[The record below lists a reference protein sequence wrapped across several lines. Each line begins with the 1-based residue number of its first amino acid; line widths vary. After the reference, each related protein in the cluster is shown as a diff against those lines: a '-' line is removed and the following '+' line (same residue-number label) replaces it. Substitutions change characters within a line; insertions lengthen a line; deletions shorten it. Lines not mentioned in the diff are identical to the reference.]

1 MTGPPLHTNG
11 GLTTNKASTIKSM
24 EISPAK
30 TTTRKYRAYR
40 AKRQNSFKGGN
51 NKRGMT
57 RILPNLLARHFSA
70 ATSSNPQKRLVRS
83 SIPTLDDEIR
93 VMTQDAPFIK
103 STSPDENLCLLDR
116 SEVQVGKLLGQGQF
130 SKVFSVTCI
139 ELIGDTD
146 DMLHGASSAE
156 SPLSESV
163 MKEEQ
168 NKRQGFLEEFC
179 QHRYAVKHLKKDL
192 LKRKG
197 KQTKT
202 EMEQQ
207 FQLAAADLV
216 VEALYLSRLSHPHIL
231 KVKAMANHGTQAF
244 SNGRFDSYFLILDKL
259 SETLDE
265 RIRKWRHLYRQPQE
279 AHLCIK
285 TYYALQMAQ
294 ALLYLHERR
303 ILFRDLKVSK

>member
-1 MTGPPLHTNG
+1 
-11 GLTTNKASTIKSM
+11 M
-24 EISPAK
+24 EISPVK
-30 TTTRKYRAYR
+30 TTTRKCR

-51 NKRGMT
+51 NNRGMT
-57 RILPNLLARHFSA
+57 RILPNLFTRPFISA
-70 ATSSNPQKRLVRS
+70 ATTSSKPQKRLVKS
-83 SIPTLDDEIR
+83 SIPILDDEIR
-93 VMTQDAPFIK
+93 VMTQDAPFIE
-103 STSPDENLCLLDR
+103 STNPDESICLLDR

-130 SKVFSVTCI
+130 SKVFSVTSI
-139 ELIGDTD
+139 ELISDADDT
-146 DMLHGASSAE
+146 LHVATSTAAE
-156 SPLSESV
+156 SPLSES
-163 MKEEQ
+163 MAKQEEQ
-168 NKRQGFLEEFC
+168 NKRQGFLEDFC

-231 KVKAMANHGTQAF
+231 KVKAMANNGTQAF

-265 RIRKWRHLYRQPQE
+265 RIRTWRHLYRQPQE
-279 AHLCIK
+279 AHLCVK

-294 ALLYLHERR
+294 ALAYLHERR
-303 ILFRDLKVSK
+303 ILFRDLKVSKSYEKAIGIQST